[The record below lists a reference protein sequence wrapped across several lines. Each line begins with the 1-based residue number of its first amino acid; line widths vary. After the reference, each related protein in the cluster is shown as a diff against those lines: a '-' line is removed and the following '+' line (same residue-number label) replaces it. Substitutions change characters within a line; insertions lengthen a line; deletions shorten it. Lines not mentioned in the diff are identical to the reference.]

1 MRDIHR
7 SIVSARD
14 CHVNIHVTLTS
25 MNEPPKL
32 SLERPYKGVC
42 ASRIFWICSNNVL
55 KDDKG
60 EYILNVV
67 DITQEGDHILEP
79 CVI

>member
-1 MRDIHR
+1 
-7 SIVSARD
+7 
-14 CHVNIHVTLTS
+14 

-32 SLERPYKGVC
+32 SLERPYKGERSGYMLRVGL
-42 ASRIFWICSNNVL
+42 INFF

-67 DITQEGDHILEP
+67 DITQDGDHILEP